1 MPTPKTRYIM
11 LGGFLG
17 AGKTSAM
24 LRLSQYLAEHNLRAG
39 LITNDQSTDL
49 VDTARARTSGNPV
62 EEVTG
67 GCFCCRFDTLMQ
79 AAQQLTCDRD
89 LDVLL
94 AEPVGSCTDIRATV
108 AHPLQQLFGD
118 QYVVAPLSVLVD
130 PHRCAEALANTSTL
144 TEKVNYIYRKQL
156 EEADSIVVNKIDI
169 LSPAERTRL
178 AQTLLREFPHA
189 QVLEVSC
196 QSGEG
201 LKAWFDLLLSESVT
215 PRAGMEVDYDTYA
228 EGEALLGWL
237 NARVAF
243 TADPPIPA
251 DDLLLD
257 LLNRLKSDLATRGV
271 EIAHCK
277 AGIETGDPAD
287 FASASLTS
295 TAGQPE
301 LTWPSESSITA
312 AHLTLNLRAEA
323 TPDLLR
329 NTVLTTLF
337 TLPNVHTQVE
347 ELSAFQ
353 PGRPTPTHRYATVA
367 G

>member
-1 MPTPKTRYIM
+1 MSTPRTRYIM

-17 AGKTSAM
+17 AGKTTAM
-24 LRLSQYLAEHNLRAG
+24 LRLAEYLTAHNLRAG

-79 AAQQLTCDRD
+79 AAQQLTCNQP

-118 QYVVAPLSVLVD
+118 EYIVAPLSVLVD
-130 PHRCAEALANTSTL
+130 PHRSAEALANTSAL

-156 EEADSIVVNKIDI
+156 EEADLVVVNKIDI
-169 LSPAERTRL
+169 VTPEFRRSLRE
-178 AQTLLREFPHA
+178 TLGAEFPHA

-196 QSGEG
+196 QTGEG
-201 LKAWFDLLLSESVT
+201 LEAWFDLLLSASVT
-215 PRAGMEVDYDTYA
+215 PRAGMQVDYDTYA

-237 NARVAF
+237 NARVAL
-243 TADPPIPA
+243 TAYPA
-251 DDLLLD
+251 ISANTILLD
-257 LLNRLKSDLATRGV
+257 LLGRLKTELANRGI

-277 AGIETGDPAD
+277 ASIETGEPAD

-295 TAGQPE
+295 TAGQPA
-301 LTWPSESSITA
+301 LTWPSATSLTA
-312 AHLTLNLRAEA
+312 AQLTLNLRAEA
-323 TPDLLR
+323 APDLLR
-329 NTVLTTLF
+329 NTVLTTLY
-337 TLPNVHTQVE
+337 TLPNIHPQVE

-353 PGRPTPTHRYATVA
+353 PGRPPPTHRYATVA